1 MKGITFIIFL
11 ITVNISISQVAKKSF
26 NSINPSQA
34 NQIIPVKVVSYKK
47 SGFDNLKWLAYTNI
61 GDSVFCKGKPK
72 VGIIKYY
79 KDTLNGSI
87 YNTSEYET
95 DIFETA
101 LKNTRIG
108 EICTN
113 EIKTVKIKRNKKGA
127 IYKWTIITDRNISYQ
142 SNVKL
147 AAGKVVFCL
156 NNKNEVLLINSAT
169 DFSD

>member
-1 MKGITFIIFL
+1 MKGITFIIFI

-34 NQIIPVKVVSYKK
+34 NQIIPVKVVRYKK

-72 VGIIKYY
+72 IGMIKYY

-95 DIFETA
+95 DIFGTA

-108 EICTN
+108 EICTY
-113 EIKTVKIKRNKKGA
+113 EIKTVKIKRNKKGE

-142 SNVKL
+142 SNFKPQK
-147 AAGKVVFCL
+147 GSVVFCL
-156 NNKNEVLLINSAT
+156 NKKN
-169 DFSD
+169 

>member
-1 MKGITFIIFL
+1 MKKIVLFTALMAFKFGL
-11 ITVNISISQVAKKSF
+11 SQG
-26 NSINPSQA
+26 
-34 NQIIPVKVVSYKK
+34 IIPVKVVSYTK

-72 VGIIKYY
+72 IGMIKYY

-87 YNTSEYET
+87 YNTSEYQT

-101 LKNTRIG
+101 LKNTRMG
-108 EICTN
+108 EKCTN
-113 EIKTVKIKRNKKGA
+113 EIKTIKIKRNKKGE

-142 SNVKL
+142 SNFKPQK
-147 AAGKVVFCL
+147 GSVVFCL
-156 NNKNEVLLINSAT
+156 NDKNEVLLINITT